1 MPNKPT
7 FDTIGDEPLEA
18 RIVAWVLGETSA
30 FEAAELERLCDERPE
45 LLVFRRRMRA
55 LHGLLTEAE
64 AAESDHSTKLPPEK
78 RKLLDDIFG
87 EDTSATLLEA
97 QREARIRSGW
107 RHRML
112 AIAACL
118 LLLVVLGG
126 LAAPRMLRMSKNAAV
141 AMHARTSSQPSSS
154 VASEVAINELKKAVR
169 EQEDKVEERRK
180 VLASI
185 VRSKGIIY
193 RGEGADDDNGAR
205 SALDTF
211 NQVETEKRQTES
223 MLQNLLKYDKD
234 QLMTYASG
242 LQLPDNAV
250 QTLYPKY
257 IEQKSKLESLKKQ
270 GVGDQHPELQAQQ
283 QVTESMKKQL
293 DEGVVQLRDTLQ
305 AKLELAEARY
315 KRAAIAKNEK
325 RSDAIKRGLDAQDYS
340 DAKREFESEQD
351 MLQQLKLKLIDRQI
365 SRSMPDQAL
374 ALNDA
379 AAKPAPS
386 VSPRSTNDTRVHLKT
401 DYPPELI
408 EGTPKAILPELKA
421 IPYEAPVAG
430 GKNSLKAD
438 QPAKAPAASRPESA
452 LATNSKE
459 RAATRAKLV
468 MPDDDGDR
476 LGDGGAGA
484 GRSFG
489 GGIGTGNG
497 AASASGAVDQ
507 LYAAPPNT
515 GSLAQLDRKTGVPP
529 VMEDSAFRLSAD
541 ESTGGTPVS
550 PDRRPACPPSAQP
563 APPAAAKPA
572 ATSPPA
578 REVRAR
584 IAGPAPEEGAAH
596 SLAKRGSKLEAG
608 ADSSERNAT
617 VAGGKPDKADPAA
630 SELTRRTEVLPT
642 LRGGLTR
649 DWDKQLAPA
658 EIEADENNRAG
669 SVALADFGAI
679 PAPAFGNVGAG
690 ADYKTPGLDVDYRDK
705 NRAGEA
711 KDFGG
716 FVNYGS
722 PIQRGGESTETDS
735 RALAAEKSTSEVIR
749 EFSKKPNMA
758 GAAGPAATQ
767 PEAAANAEASKVMEQ
782 LDRAEPEVQEA
793 KPAEPPALDLSA
805 EGTAAAVPYSTFSL
819 SISDASFKMAQAA
832 LAFGQRPDPASI
844 KVEQFYNAVDYG
856 DPAPSRSEPVA
867 ARVEQAAH
875 PVIPG
880 RNLVRVALRT
890 AAAGRAAAQ
899 PLRLTLLVDQSGSM
913 TREDRR
919 LAMDNA
925 LTQLGG
931 LLTKNDL
938 VTVIGF
944 SRSPRLLAD
953 ALTGDQ
959 ANLLSEVVNQ
969 AASEGGTNLEEALK
983 LGEQMAMQRLT
994 PGAQNRIVLF
1004 TDGAANLG
1012 DANPARL
1019 AEKIKALRQKGLAF
1033 DIAGFGTSEL
1043 NDRLLGELARHGNG
1057 RYSVAG
1063 AEADADGSFAR
1074 QLAGAFRPA
1083 AENVK
1088 VQVRFNPQR
1097 VGKYKLLGF
1106 EEHRLKTEDF
1116 RNDAVDAA
1124 ELAAEEAGVALYQ
1137 VEPLADGSGEIG
1149 EVSVRF
1155 RDAASGQMV
1164 ERSWTIPYEASAPA
1178 FDQAAPSLQL
1188 AGLAMLA
1195 AEKLR
1200 GGPLAEAIDFKRL
1213 AAPRATVKQYYSNSR
1228 RVMEMLEV
1236 VDKL

>member
-64 AAESDHSTKLPPEK
+64 AAEADHSTKLPPEK
-78 RKLLDDIFG
+78 RKLLDEIFG
-87 EDTSATLLEA
+87 EETSATLLEA

-126 LAAPRMLRMSKNAAV
+126 LAAPRVFRMSRNASV
-141 AMHARTSSQPSSS
+141 AMHARTSSKPSAS

-193 RGEGADDDNGAR
+193 HGPDSNYRQSGMEDDNGAK

-325 RSDAIKRGLDAQDYS
+325 RNDAIKRGLDAQDYT

-379 AAKPAPS
+379 AAKSAPS
-386 VSPRSTNDTRVHLKT
+386 VSPRSTNEPRVPLKT

-408 EGTPKAILPELKA
+408 EGTPKAILPELKP
-421 IPYEAPVAG
+421 IPYEAPVAQELAMQSA
-430 GKNSLKAD
+430 GKRSAETPKAK
-438 QPAKAPAASRPESA
+438 PASELAGNAKSDTSGLERYRTNTPADVAPSSSRPAPAP
-452 LATNSKE
+452 
-459 RAATRAKLV
+459 
-468 MPDDDGDR
+468 
-476 LGDGGAGA
+476 
-484 GRSFG
+484 
-489 GGIGTGNG
+489 
-497 AASASGAVDQ
+497 
-507 LYAAPPNT
+507 
-515 GSLAQLDRKTGVPP
+515 
-529 VMEDSAFRLSAD
+529 
-541 ESTGGTPVS
+541 
-550 PDRRPACPPSAQP
+550 
-563 APPAAAKPA
+563 AKPA
-572 ATSPPA
+572 AAPPPVASSPPA

-584 IAGPAPEEGAAH
+584 IAGPAPEEDAAH
-596 SLAKRGSKLEAG
+596 SLAKRSSKHEAA
-608 ADSSERNAT
+608 ADSLERNAT

-630 SELTRRTEVLPT
+630 SELSRRTEVLPT

-649 DWDKQLAPA
+649 DWGDQLAPA
-658 EIEADENNRAG
+658 EIEADEYNRAG
-669 SVALADFGAI
+669 SVALADLGAV
-679 PAPAFGNVGAG
+679 PAPAFGCVGTD
-690 ADYKTPGLDVDYRDK
+690 ADYKTPGRDRDSMDEQ
-705 NRAGEA
+705 RAGEA

-722 PIQRGGESTETDS
+722 PIQRGGETTGTDS
-735 RALAAEKSTSEVIR
+735 RALAAEKSTAEVIR
-749 EFSKKPNMA
+749 EFGKKSNMT

-767 PEAAANAEASKVMEQ
+767 PVPSANAEAAKVIEQ
-782 LDRAEPEVQEA
+782 LDRAEPEPEKA

-919 LAMDNA
+919 LAMDSA
-925 LTQLGG
+925 LTQLGS

-944 SRSPRLLAD
+944 SRSPRLLTD

-959 ANLLSEVVNQ
+959 AHLLSEVVNQ

-1019 AEKIKALRQKGLAF
+1019 ADKIKALRQKGLAF
-1033 DIAGFGTSEL
+1033 DIAGIGTSEL

-1164 ERSWTIPYEASAPA
+1164 ERSWTITYEASAPA

-1200 GGPLAEAIDFKRL
+1200 GGPLADAIDFKRL

-1228 RVMEMLEV
+1228 RVAEMLEV